1 MRFYVIFFYSSII
14 FAQPLQSGWQKN
26 VMISHEGINRYFDVY
41 IPSLLVEE
49 PPLVIQLHGGTQ
61 SKDEIYNKNAGASKY
76 WKDCADTN
84 SFLLIVPNGTNLET
98 GLSKGNTLNWNDC
111 RLPKPNEKQADDVG
125 FISKIIDWSIP
136 NYQINSKKV
145 YVTGISNGGFMAYRL
160 ALELPNKITA
170 IAAFAANYPK
180 DSECNPSGI
189 PLPVMIVNGTKDQFI
204 PFEGGITKFKS
215 EQILS
220 SQETVNFWLKNNN
233 IAFRKPQI
241 SMVSDNFKR
250 DNSTISIFDF
260 AADNPNRKVRY
271 CIVQGGGHT
280 MPGKKYGLKKIIQKI
295 VGNQNQDLEGAELAW
310 DFFKDISK

>member
-1 MRFYVIFFYSSII
+1 MRFYVFFFYTSIV

-41 IPSLLVEE
+41 IPRLLGKE
-49 PPLVIQLHGGTQ
+49 PALVLQLHGGTQ
-61 SKDEIYNKNAGASKY
+61 SKDEIYNKNAGASRY
-76 WKDCADTN
+76 WKDCADKN

-98 GLSKGNTLNWNDC
+98 GLSEGNTLNWNDC
-111 RLPKPNEKQADDVG
+111 RVPRPNQKEADDVG
-125 FISKIIDWSIP
+125 FISKIIDWSVLT
-136 NYQINSKKV
+136 YQVNSRKV

-170 IAAFAANYPK
+170 IAAFAANFPK
-180 DSECNPSGI
+180 ESECTPSRI

-220 SQETVNFWLKNNN
+220 SQETVNFWLENNT
-233 IAFRKPQI
+233 IASKKPQCSI
-241 SMVSDNFKR
+241 VSDIHKR

-260 AADNPNRKVRY
+260 GGDNPNRKVRY

-280 MPGKKYGLKKIIQKI
+280 MPGKKYVLKKIIQKI